1 MDSRHI
7 LSLVNDAAARAERL
21 HQGEAGEIRIGFT
34 SSAPFIRAVSH
45 TFSLFR
51 QSYPGVHMQTREMNT
66 REQIA
71 PLNEGVLDIGLLRN
85 TPLPDTLNRE
95 VILHEPL
102 MAMIPREHRLA
113 QKPVVSLTEL
123 AEEPFVFF
131 DPHVG
136 TGLYDDILG
145 LMRRYNL
152 SPTITQEFGVS
163 PASSSV
169 SLSISTAMLAI
180 GLLFTGPL
188 SDAIGRKPV
197 MVTAL
202 LLASCCTLLST
213 MMTSWHGILIMRAL
227 IGLSLSGVAAV
238 GMTYL
243 SEEIHPSFVA
253 FSMGLYISGNSIG
266 GMSGRLLSGVMTDF
280 FNWRIA
286 LAAIGCF
293 ALASALMFWKILP
306 ASQHFRPTSLRPK
319 TLFINFRLHWRDRG
333 LPLLFAEGFLLMG
346 AFVTLFNYIGYRLML
361 SPWELSQA
369 VVGLLSVAYLTG
381 TWSSPKA
388 GAMTSRYGRGPVM
401 LFSTAVMLGGLLL
414 TLFTS
419 LWLIF
424 AGMLLFSA
432 GFFAAH
438 SVASS
443 WIGPRARRAKGQ
455 ASSLYL
461 FSYYLG
467 SSIAGTLG
475 GVFWHSYGWN
485 GVGGFIALMLVLAI
499 LVGTRLH
506 HRLHA

>member
-1 MDSRHI
+1 MSRTTTVDGAPASDTDKQSISQPNHFIKRSTPQFMRVTLALFSAGLATFALLYCVQPI
-7 LSLVNDAAARAERL
+7 L
-21 HQGEAGEIRIGFT
+21 
-34 SSAPFIRAVSH
+34 P
-45 TFSLFR
+45 
-51 QSYPGVHMQTREMNT
+51 
-66 REQIA
+66 
-71 PLNEGVLDIGLLRN
+71 VL
-85 TPLPDTLNRE
+85 
-95 VILHEPL
+95 
-102 MAMIPREHRLA
+102 
-113 QKPVVSLTEL
+113 S
-123 AEEPFVFF
+123 
-131 DPHVG
+131 
-136 TGLYDDILG
+136 
-145 LMRRYNL
+145 
-152 SPTITQEFGVS
+152 QEFGLT
-163 PASSSV
+163 PANSSI

-202 LLASCCTLLST
+202 LLASICTLLST

-266 GMSGRLLSGVMTDF
+266 GMSGRLISGVFTDF

-306 ASQHFRPTSLRPK
+306 ESRHFRPTSLRPK

-346 AFVTLFNYIGYRLML
+346 SFVTLFNYIGYRLML
-361 SPWELSQA
+361 SPWHVSQA
-369 VVGLLSVAYLTG
+369 VVGLLSLAYLTG

-388 GAMTSRYGRGPVM
+388 GTMTARYGRGPVM
-401 LFSTAVMLGGLLL
+401 LFSTGVMLFGLLM
-414 TLFTS
+414 TLFSS

-443 WIGPRARRAKGQ
+443 WIGPRAKRAKGQ

-475 GVFWHSYGWN
+475 GVFWHNYGWN
-485 GVGGFIALMLVLAI
+485 GVGAFIALMLVIAL

-506 HRLHA
+506 RRLHA